1 MTEDNR
7 KQSARCKRLVLLLTI
22 AIALCLGLCTCGSSR
37 YTTGTEKSSSTTSA
51 SKSTNQNQGQ
61 YTDTWRQPKQST
73 PETYVDPRWPT
84 TNPQLLAIPE
94 EQRWYN
100 AWGCVE
106 TTCTIAG
113 PVIDVYQATD
123 EYGAPI
129 FVNIGAD
136 YPDPDCVTLVIWA
149 DDEAEFDST
158 LHDIDHGNAWIS
170 VTSYLTTYNGYLQF
184 SSDNYVEWTYWT
196 GAK

>member
-1 MTEDNR
+1 MRNMSW
-7 KQSARCKRLVLLLTI
+7 QIARVMRI
-22 AIALCLGLCTCGSSR
+22 AIILTMAFALFAGLCACESSH
-37 YTTGTEKSSSTTSA
+37 YTTGTEKSSSATSSSNDA
-51 SKSTNQNQGQ
+51 KQNQDQ
-61 YTDTWRQPKQST
+61 YEDSWRQPKQTT

-84 TNPQLLAIPE
+84 TNSQLLAIPE

-100 AWGCVE
+100 AWGSVE

-113 PVIDVYQATD
+113 PVIDVYQATN

-184 SSDNYVEWTYWT
+184 STDNYVEWTYWT
-196 GAK
+196 EVR

>member
-1 MTEDNR
+1 MRNMRWQITR
-7 KQSARCKRLVLLLTI
+7 VMRIVIILTM
-22 AIALCLGLCTCGSSR
+22 AFALFAELCACESSH
-37 YTTGTEKSSSTTSA
+37 YTTGTEKSSSATSSSNDA
-51 SKSTNQNQGQ
+51 KQNQDQ
-61 YTDTWRQPKQST
+61 YEDTWRQPKQT
-73 PETYVDPRWPT
+73 APETYVDPRWPT
-84 TNPQLLAIPE
+84 TNSQLLAIPE

-100 AWGCVE
+100 AWGSVE

-113 PVIDVYQATD
+113 PVIDVYQATN

-184 SSDNYVEWTYWT
+184 STDNYVEWTYWT
-196 GAK
+196 GVR

>member
-1 MTEDNR
+1 MRNMR
-7 KQSARCKRLVLLLTI
+7 WQIARVMRI
-22 AIALCLGLCTCGSSR
+22 AIILTMAFALFAGLCACGSSH
-37 YTTGTEKSSSTTSA
+37 YTTGTEKSSSA
-51 SKSTNQNQGQ
+51 TNSSNDAKQNQDQ
-61 YTDTWRQPKQST
+61 YEDTWRQPKQTT

-84 TNPQLLAIPE
+84 TNSQLLAIPE

-100 AWGCVE
+100 AWGSVE

-113 PVIDVYQATD
+113 PVIDVYQATN

-184 SSDNYVEWTYWT
+184 STDTYVEWTYWT
-196 GAK
+196 GVR

>member
-1 MTEDNR
+1 MRNMR
-7 KQSARCKRLVLLLTI
+7 WQIARVMRI
-22 AIALCLGLCTCGSSR
+22 AIILTMAFALFAGLCACGSSH
-37 YTTGTEKSSSTTSA
+37 YTTGTEKSSSATSSSNDA
-51 SKSTNQNQGQ
+51 KQNQDQ
-61 YTDTWRQPKQST
+61 YEDTWRQPKQTT

-84 TNPQLLAIPE
+84 TNSQLLAIPE

-100 AWGCVE
+100 AWGSVE

-113 PVIDVYQATD
+113 PVIDVYQATN

-184 SSDNYVEWTYWT
+184 STDNYVEWTYWT
-196 GAK
+196 GVR

>member
-1 MTEDNR
+1 MRNMR
-7 KQSARCKRLVLLLTI
+7 WQIARVMRI
-22 AIALCLGLCTCGSSR
+22 AIILTMAFALFAGLCACGSSH
-37 YTTGTEKSSSTTSA
+37 YTTGTEKSSSATSSSNDA
-51 SKSTNQNQGQ
+51 KQNQDQ
-61 YTDTWRQPKQST
+61 YEDTWRQPKQTT

-84 TNPQLLAIPE
+84 TNSQLLAIPE

-100 AWGCVE
+100 AWGSVE

-113 PVIDVYQATD
+113 PVIDVYQATN

-184 SSDNYVEWTYWT
+184 STDNYVEWTYWT
-196 GAK
+196 EVR

>member
-1 MTEDNR
+1 MRNMR
-7 KQSARCKRLVLLLTI
+7 WQIARVIRI
-22 AIALCLGLCTCGSSR
+22 AIIPTMTFALFAGLCACGSSH
-37 YTTGTEKSSSTTSA
+37 YTTGTEKSSSATS
-51 SKSTNQNQGQ
+51 SSNGTKQNQDQ
-61 YTDTWRQPKQST
+61 YEDTWRQPKQTT

-84 TNPQLLAIPE
+84 TNSQLLAIPE

-100 AWGCVE
+100 AWGSVE

-113 PVIDVYQATD
+113 PVIDVYQATN

-170 VTSYLTTYNGYLQF
+170 ATSYLTTYNGYLQF
-184 SSDNYVEWTYWT
+184 STDNYVEWTYWT
-196 GAK
+196 EVR

>member
-1 MTEDNR
+1 MRNMRWQITR
-7 KQSARCKRLVLLLTI
+7 VMRIATILTMAFALFAVLC
-22 AIALCLGLCTCGSSR
+22 ACGSSH
-37 YTTGTEKSSSTTSA
+37 YTTGTEKSSSATSSSNDA
-51 SKSTNQNQGQ
+51 KQNQDQ
-61 YTDTWRQPKQST
+61 YEDTWRQPEQTT

-84 TNPQLLAIPE
+84 TNSQLLAIPE

-100 AWGCVE
+100 AWGSVE

-113 PVIDVYQATD
+113 PVIDVYQATN

-184 SSDNYVEWTYWT
+184 STDNYVEWTYWT
-196 GAK
+196 EVR

>member
-1 MTEDNR
+1 MRNMR
-7 KQSARCKRLVLLLTI
+7 WQIARVMRI
-22 AIALCLGLCTCGSSR
+22 AIILTMTFALFAGLCACESSH
-37 YTTGTEKSSSTTSA
+37 YTTGTEKSSSATSSSNDA
-51 SKSTNQNQGQ
+51 KQNQDQ
-61 YTDTWRQPKQST
+61 YEDTWRQPKQTT

-84 TNPQLLAIPE
+84 TNSQLLAIPE

-100 AWGCVE
+100 AWGSVE

-113 PVIDVYQATD
+113 PVIDVYQATN

-184 SSDNYVEWTYWT
+184 STDNYVEWTYWT
-196 GAK
+196 EVR

>member
-1 MTEDNR
+1 MRNMR
-7 KQSARCKRLVLLLTI
+7 WQIARVMRI
-22 AIALCLGLCTCGSSR
+22 AIILTMAFALFAGLCACGSSH
-37 YTTGTEKSSSTTSA
+37 YTTGTEKSSSATSSSNDA
-51 SKSTNQNQGQ
+51 KQNQDQ
-61 YTDTWRQPKQST
+61 YEDTWRQPKQTT

-84 TNPQLLAIPE
+84 TNSQLLAIPE

-100 AWGCVE
+100 AWGSVE

-113 PVIDVYQATD
+113 PVIDVYQATN

-170 VTSYLTTYNGYLQF
+170 ITSYLTTYNGYLQF
-184 SSDNYVEWTYWT
+184 STDNYVEWTYWT
-196 GAK
+196 EVR

>member
-1 MTEDNR
+1 MRNMR
-7 KQSARCKRLVLLLTI
+7 WQIARVMRIVIILTM
-22 AIALCLGLCTCGSSR
+22 AFALFAELCACESSH
-37 YTTGTEKSSSTTSA
+37 YTTGTEKSSSATSSSNDA
-51 SKSTNQNQGQ
+51 KQNQDQ
-61 YTDTWRQPKQST
+61 YEDTWRQPKQT
-73 PETYVDPRWPT
+73 APEIYVDPHWPT
-84 TNPQLLAIPE
+84 TNSQLLAIPE

-100 AWGCVE
+100 AWGSVE

-113 PVIDVYQATD
+113 PVIDVYQATN

-184 SSDNYVEWTYWT
+184 STDNYVEWTYWT
-196 GAK
+196 GVR

>member
-1 MTEDNR
+1 MRNMRWQITR
-7 KQSARCKRLVLLLTI
+7 VMRI
-22 AIALCLGLCTCGSSR
+22 AIILTMAFALFAVLCACGSSH
-37 YTTGTEKSSSTTSA
+37 YTTGTEKSSSATSSSNDA
-51 SKSTNQNQGQ
+51 KQNQDQ
-61 YTDTWRQPKQST
+61 YEDTWRQPEQTT

-84 TNPQLLAIPE
+84 TNSQLLAIPE

-100 AWGCVE
+100 AWGSVE

-113 PVIDVYQATD
+113 PVIDVYQATN

-184 SSDNYVEWTYWT
+184 STDNYVEWTYWT
-196 GAK
+196 EVR

>member
-1 MTEDNR
+1 MRNMR
-7 KQSARCKRLVLLLTI
+7 WQIARVMRI
-22 AIALCLGLCTCGSSR
+22 AIILTMAFALFAVLCACGSSH
-37 YTTGTEKSSSTTSA
+37 YTTGTEKSSSATSSSNDA
-51 SKSTNQNQGQ
+51 KQNQDQ
-61 YTDTWRQPKQST
+61 YEDTWRQPEQTT

-84 TNPQLLAIPE
+84 TNSQLLAIPE

-100 AWGCVE
+100 AWGSVE

-113 PVIDVYQATD
+113 PVIDVYQATN

-184 SSDNYVEWTYWT
+184 STDNYVEWTYWT
-196 GAK
+196 GVR

>member
-1 MTEDNR
+1 MRNMR
-7 KQSARCKRLVLLLTI
+7 WQIARVMRI
-22 AIALCLGLCTCGSSR
+22 AIIPTMAFALFAGLCACESSH
-37 YTTGTEKSSSTTSA
+37 YTTGTEKSSSATSSSNDA
-51 SKSTNQNQGQ
+51 KQNQDQ
-61 YTDTWRQPKQST
+61 YEDTWRQPKQTT

-84 TNPQLLAIPE
+84 TNSQLLAIPE

-100 AWGCVE
+100 AWGSVE

-113 PVIDVYQATD
+113 PVIDVYQATN

-184 SSDNYVEWTYWT
+184 STDNYVEWTYWT
-196 GAK
+196 EVR

>member
-1 MTEDNR
+1 MSKGRRISGGFRAAISLTV
-7 KQSARCKRLVLLLTI
+7 AALL
-22 AIALCLGLCTCGSSR
+22 CFGLCACGSSR
-37 YTTGTEKSSSTTSA
+37 YSTGTEKNSSSSSA
-51 SKSTNQNQGQ
+51 SKGASQNQEQ
-61 YTDTWRQPKQST
+61 RASAWEESKHST
-73 PETYVDPRWPT
+73 PEAYADPRWPT
-84 TNPQLLAIPE
+84 TDAQLLAIPE

-100 AWGCVE
+100 AWGSAG

-113 PVIDVYQATD
+113 PVIDVYQATN

-149 DDEAEFDST
+149 VDEEAFDST

-170 VTSYLTTYNGYLQF
+170 VTSYLTTYNGFLQF
-184 SSDNYVEWTYWT
+184 SSDNYAEWTYWT
-196 GAK
+196 GVG